1 MPMTPKQMVKLLKAN
16 GFIEV
21 GQPGT
26 SHLKMRNPV
35 TGKQT
40 TVPHAQQRLGQ
51 GAGADDTEAGGA
63 EIKAPACIK

>member
-16 GFIEV
+16 GFVEV

-26 SHLKMRNPV
+26 SHLKMRNPA

-40 TVPHAQQRLGQ
+40 TVPMHNKDLGKGPEQ
-51 GAGADDTEAGGA
+51 TILKQAGL
-63 EIKAPACIK
+63 K